1 MRATIGDG
9 SQTVLVRHLPGKRR
23 GEKRIWLRQGWSRLG
38 LFGLRYGCRY
48 GDKCVMIEHSDDSAR
63 RRLCCGEGSGGG
75 LQDAG
80 ALETDGW
87 AVEAL

>member
-1 MRATIGDG
+1 
-9 SQTVLVRHLPGKRR
+9 
-23 GEKRIWLRQGWSRLG
+23 
-38 LFGLRYGCRY
+38 
-48 GDKCVMIEHSDDSAR
+48 MIEHSDDSAR